1 MVSSHR
7 YVIMAGIKEKFSNLI
22 KEQNLNFFDDPF
34 VVKNFLKNVEDYLNW
49 NTLNEAINND
59 IVEWELIDKNTKE
72 KIPIPW
78 QLPFWL
84 GTRQQDKQFI
94 SDQINNGT
102 TFVSVNCCILN
113 TNLKSLVS
121 DIQEAFPVACD
132 IHIYGSKGTN
142 SKSFK
147 PHSDRPNNFII
158 QAIGDTDWIV
168 FKNRISSIL
177 PYNNYEL
184 EEELLTPA
192 LEVTLSPGDLLYIPP
207 KTYHVALPSMP
218 RLSMSIPCISL
229 DNFFELQKYL
239 PKFDQVIGQIP
250 VDVNKYEI

>member
-1 MVSSHR
+1 MVD
-7 YVIMAGIKEKFSNLI
+7 VKERFSNLI

-34 VVKNFLKNVEDYLNW
+34 VIKNFLKDVEDYLNW

-59 IVEWELIDKNTKE
+59 IVEWELIDKDTKE
-72 KIPIPW
+72 KIEIPW
-78 QLPFWL
+78 RVSFWSRV
-84 GTRQQDKQFI
+84 RQQDKQFI

-113 TNLKSLVS
+113 TKLRSLVS

-147 PHSDRPNNFII
+147 PHADRPYNFII

-168 FKNRISSIL
+168 YKNRISSIL
-177 PYNNYEL
+177 PYKDYGL
-184 EEELLTPA
+184 EKELLTPA

-207 KTYHVALPSMP
+207 KTYHAALPSMS

-229 DNFFELQKYL
+229 DNFFELQKYHAN
-239 PKFDQVIGQIP
+239 FDELIGQIP
-250 VDVNKYEI
+250 VDVNTYKI